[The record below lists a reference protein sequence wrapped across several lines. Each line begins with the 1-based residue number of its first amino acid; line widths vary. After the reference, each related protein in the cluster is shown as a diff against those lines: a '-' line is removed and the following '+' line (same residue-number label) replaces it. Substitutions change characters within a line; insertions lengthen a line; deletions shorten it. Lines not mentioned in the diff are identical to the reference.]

1 MKKNKPH
8 SNSQQGIAVILAM
21 ATMVLVVTAALELHI
36 DERNN
41 MMSAAVMR
49 DRITLEEMAT
59 SAIHLGMAMLIR
71 DRMESETDSLQED
84 WGDNETIATL
94 VEEIPFELGKVVLE
108 ISDEL
113 SKIQI
118 NALVQFPEGR
128 QFNQAQVEIWQRFG
142 GGLISA
148 MELVEGADT
157 LSEDKPDPLTI
168 INSLKDWLDSGD
180 DDAITGLNGAESDY
194 YQDLDPPYK
203 CKNAPFDDLS
213 EVRLVK
219 GITPELF
226 SGIGGGAGLAQYI
239 TVFGAEAV
247 KGDNQ
252 KFSFPGKININ
263 TAGETVLMALV
274 PIEYA
279 EFVPVLVEH
288 REATSGDLY
297 TNDLTKPNWY
307 KNVPGFAEANINP
320 ELYSIASQF
329 FSLTAT
335 ATLDNLRVVT
345 TAVVERVK
353 SKESE
358 PWQCKVLNWKT
369 E

>member
-1 MKKNKPH
+1 MKKGKPH
-8 SNSQQGIAVILAM
+8 SNSQQGVAVVLAL
-21 ATMVLVVTAALELHI
+21 ATMVMIVTTALELHI
-36 DERNN
+36 DERSN
-41 MMSAAVMR
+41 MMSAAVLR
-49 DRITLEEMAT
+49 DRTTLEEMAT

-71 DRMESETDSLQED
+71 DRMETETDSLQED

-94 VEEIPFELGKVVLE
+94 VEEIPFEQGKVVLE
-108 ISDEL
+108 IADEL

-128 QFNQAQVEIWQRFG
+128 QFNQAQLEIWQRFG
-142 GGLISA
+142 TGLISA
-148 MELVEGADT
+148 MELIEGAEM

-226 SGIGGGAGLAQYI
+226 GGFGGASGLAQYI
-239 TVFGAEAV
+239 TVYGAEAV
-247 KGDNQ
+247 KKDNE
-252 KFSFPGKININ
+252 KFTFPGKININ
-263 TAGETVLMALV
+263 TASETVLTALF
-274 PIEYA
+274 PIEQA
-279 EFVPVLVEH
+279 EFVPLLLEH
-288 REATSGDLY
+288 REATDGDLY
-297 TNDLTKPNWY
+297 TNDLTKPDWY
-307 KNVPGFAEANINP
+307 KNVPGFAEANVNSA
-320 ELYSIASQF
+320 LYGVTSQF
-329 FSLTAT
+329 FRLTAT
-335 ATLDNLRVVT
+335 ATMNNLQLVT
-345 TAVVERVK
+345 TAVVERIK
-353 SKESE
+353 PKESE